1 MSTVPFW
8 CPTKSCHSPRPHPLF
23 ITTFLRLS
31 VKREERLSPPRLH
44 LLSSPLLHEC
54 WGVGGGRPWAGHPV
68 RGLLTVP
75 GLSAGAYWRE
85 IHINT
90 CLLCLPPLD
99 TARLPAWHRQ
109 HCMGL
114 LSRQRGDG
122 ASMRAW
128 HLSADLLSV
137 LLLHWWTRV
146 DNADFEKAHFLVLLV
161 SLIPSVVSLDHIWPA
176 EFTACRFLQQAE
188 RKEAAEVKGKCVR
201 AKTHVETICDVDEFV
216 KYAAIDNMCPGSSRL
231 WQTINHGQN
240 SS

>member
-1 MSTVPFW
+1 MSSANTLLSLSAAPPRAVTHF
-8 CPTKSCHSPRPHPLF
+8 CPTPCLS
-23 ITTFLRLS
+23 TTFLHMS
-31 VKREERLSPPRLH
+31 IKQEEPLH

-54 WGVGGGRPWAGHPV
+54 WGVGGGRPRAGHPV

-90 CLLCLPPLD
+90 CLLCLPLLN

-114 LSRQRGDG
+114 LSRHREDG

-137 LLLHWWTRV
+137 LLLH
-146 DNADFEKAHFLVLLV
+146 
-161 SLIPSVVSLDHIWPA
+161 
-176 EFTACRFLQQAE
+176 
-188 RKEAAEVKGKCVR
+188 
-201 AKTHVETICDVDEFV
+201 
-216 KYAAIDNMCPGSSRL
+216 
-231 WQTINHGQN
+231 
-240 SS
+240 